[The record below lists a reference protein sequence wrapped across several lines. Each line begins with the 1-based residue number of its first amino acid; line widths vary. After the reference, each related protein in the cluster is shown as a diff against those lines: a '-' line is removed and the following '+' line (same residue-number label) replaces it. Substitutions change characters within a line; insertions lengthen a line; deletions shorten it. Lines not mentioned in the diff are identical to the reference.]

1 MKRTLVT
8 SDILSAPAGSLSRK
22 SRSFSFRGVT
32 WPFGRPGL
40 LHGVG
45 LAGGLSG
52 GLLGIGGGSVMA
64 PLLLSTGRLRPAQVS
79 GTTLATVLLISLVIV
94 SSLMGR
100 SAAMVF
106 SSIELLSLS
115 AGLVLIVPVLL
126 DGESNWL
133 EGVQLLACYAILGIV
148 LWSL

>member
-1 MKRTLVT
+1 MGW
-8 SDILSAPAGSLSRK
+8 A
-22 SRSFSFRGVT
+22 
-32 WPFGRPGL
+32 
-40 LHGVG
+40 